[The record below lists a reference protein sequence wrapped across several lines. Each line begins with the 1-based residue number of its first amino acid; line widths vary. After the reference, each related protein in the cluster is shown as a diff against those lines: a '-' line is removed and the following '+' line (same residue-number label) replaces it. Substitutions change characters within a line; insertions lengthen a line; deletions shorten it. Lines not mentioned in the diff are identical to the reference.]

1 MQAFNNQAELNS
13 YKAHVMSVATTRF
26 EALGL
31 GPLTQHM
38 AEMQLPSHIWATPG
52 EAAAKGSKLILTGP
66 AGSGKT
72 TLLKKVV
79 WGLAL
84 RRCKPRGG
92 YIPDMLDKLKSGDIG
107 AYMEWLKGGD
117 LLVLDDLD
125 KLRGSHYE
133 GERILAAINYY
144 DTRNYPVVVTMNVGL
159 KAFVARIREG
169 GVPSDYADAI
179 LSRLSNRSFSY
190 FVSGPD
196 HRRPVS

>member
-1 MQAFNNQAELNS
+1 
-13 YKAHVMSVATTRF
+13 
-26 EALGL
+26 
-31 GPLTQHM
+31 M
-38 AEMQLPSHIWATPG
+38 AETQLPNKIWATPG
-52 EAAAKGSKLILTGP
+52 VAAAEGSKLILTGP

-84 RRCKPRGG
+84 RRRKPRGG
-92 YIPDMLDKLKSGDIG
+92 YIPDMLDKFKSGDVG
-107 AYMEWLKGGD
+107 SYMAWLNGGD

-125 KLRGSHYE
+125 KLRGTHYE

-144 DTRNYPVVVTMNVGL
+144 DTRNYPVVVTMNVEL
-159 KAFVARIREG
+159 DAFGDRIRAG
-169 GVPSDYADAI
+169 GVPADYAEAI
-179 LSRLSNRSFSY
+179 LSRLRNRSFSY